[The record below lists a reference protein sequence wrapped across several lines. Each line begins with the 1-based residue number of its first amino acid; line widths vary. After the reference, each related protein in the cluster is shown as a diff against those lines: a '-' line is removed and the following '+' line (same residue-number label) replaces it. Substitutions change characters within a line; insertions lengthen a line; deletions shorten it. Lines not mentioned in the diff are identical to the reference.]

1 MRKHL
6 PIAPV
11 LLGVLAIVAGACGGT
26 AQPAATTA
34 PTSAPTT
41 APTTAPTAAPTVA
54 TPAGQLDAD
63 TIAKAKTEGKVVLYT
78 SLNEDDAK
86 FVIGKFETDNPG
98 IKVTLNRKSS
108 EKITAQFI
116 TEAKAGKVIADVLE
130 TGGLD
135 LAKPIKEG
143 LVAEFR
149 PPAASGFRDEFK
161 DPKGLW
167 TAARLGI
174 ETIAW
179 NTTMVKPEEAPK
191 SFEDLAD
198 PKWKGKILIEST
210 DVEVMLALAQV
221 KYKGDDAKVRD
232 YFTKLAANQP
242 QPSAGHTETL
252 DLLIAGQRATFWGAH
267 GHTTEAKRK
276 AGAPVDYM
284 RTEGVL
290 TIDGASLAKGAPNTN
305 AGKVFINWYVS
316 EAGQKALSERNR
328 IPARAGIADPK
339 LFPTTTYVSGPAY
352 IDVFDK
358 YQKLWKE
365 ILKIQ

>member
-1 MRKHL
+1 MLRVRRPL
-6 PIAPV
+6 A
-11 LLGVLAIVAGACGGT
+11 LLGVLALLVLACGGGGSGAGT
-26 AQPAATTA
+26 
-34 PTSAPTT
+34 APTT
-41 APTTAPTAAPTVA
+41 APTTAATTAAA
-54 TPAGQLDAD
+54 TAAVPAGQLDAD
-63 TIAKAKTEGKVVLYT
+63 TVAKARAEGKLNFYT

-86 FVIGKFETDNPG
+86 FIVGKFEAAVPG

-135 LAKPIKEG
+135 IAKPIKEG

-149 PPAASGFRDEFK
+149 PPSAAAYPDNLR
-161 DPKGLW
+161 DPKGMW

-179 NTTMVKPEEAPK
+179 NTTLVKAADAPK
-191 SFEDLAD
+191 SFEDLID

-210 DVEVMLALAQV
+210 DVEVMLALA
-221 KYKGDDAKVRD
+221 KGKWNGDDAKVRD
-232 YFTKLAANQP
+232 YFTKLAANQL

-252 DLLIAGQRATFWGAH
+252 DLLIAGQRPLFWGAH
-267 GHTTEAKRK
+267 GHTTEQKAK

-290 TIDGASLAKGAPNTN
+290 TVDGAVLAKGAPSPN
-305 AGKVFINWYVS
+305 AAKVFINWYVG
-316 EAGQKALSERNR
+316 EEGQRAIAERKR
-328 IPARAGIADPK
+328 IPARPGIADASLLPK
-339 LFPTTTYVSGPAY
+339 TPYVSGPDGLDA
-352 IDVFDK
+352 FDK

-365 ILKIQ
+365 LLGF

>member
-1 MRKHL
+1 MNRSRSSL
-6 PIAPV
+6 A
-11 LLGVLAIVAGACGGT
+11 LLGALALVILACGGGGT
-26 AQPAATTA
+26 GQPAAATA
-34 PTSAPTT
+34 VATPAATK
-41 APTTAPTAAPTVA
+41 TAAATVA

-63 TIAKAKTEGKVVLYT
+63 TIAKAKAEGKLSFYT
-78 SLNEDDAK
+78 SLSEDDAK
-86 FVIGKFETDNPG
+86 FVIGKFEAANPG

-135 LAKPIKEG
+135 IAKPINEG
-143 LVAEFR
+143 LAAEFR
-149 PPAASGFRDEFK
+149 PPSAAAFPDNLK
-161 DPKGLW
+161 DAKGLW

-179 NTTMVKPEEAPK
+179 NTTLVKAADAPK

-210 DVEVMLALAQV
+210 DVEVMLGLA
-221 KYKGDDAKVRD
+221 KGKWKGDDAKVRD

-242 QPSAGHTETL
+242 QPAAGHTETL
-252 DLLIAGQRATFWGAH
+252 DLLIAGQRAVLWGAH
-267 GHTTEAKRK
+267 GHTAEIKAK

-290 TIDGASLAKGAPNTN
+290 TVDGPILAKGAPNPN
-305 AGKVFINWYVS
+305 AAKVFINWYVS
-316 EAGQKALSERNR
+316 DDGQRALAERKR
-328 IPARAGIADPK
+328 VPARPGVADASLLPK
-339 LFPTTTYVSGPAY
+339 TAYVSGPDGLA
-352 IDVFDK
+352 DFDK

-365 ILKIQ
+365 ILGF

>member
-1 MRKHL
+1 MTGSRRPL
-6 PIAPV
+6 A
-11 LLGVLAIVAGACGGT
+11 LLGALALLVLACGGGGT
-26 AQPAATTA
+26 GTG
-34 PTSAPTT
+34 T
-41 APTTAPTAAPTVA
+41 APTTAPTAAPATTAAPVATVA

-63 TIAKAKTEGKVVLYT
+63 TIAKAKAEGKLNFYT

-86 FVIGKFETDNPG
+86 FVVGKFEAAFPG

-135 LAKPIKEG
+135 IAKPIKEG

-149 PPAASGFRDEFK
+149 PPAAATFPDNLK
-161 DPKGLW
+161 DTKGMW

-179 NTTMVKPEEAPK
+179 NTTLVTAADAPK

-210 DVEVMLALAQV
+210 DVEVMLALA
-221 KYKGDDAKVRD
+221 KAKWKGDDAKVRD
-232 YFTKLAANQP
+232 YFTKLAANQL

-252 DLLIAGQRATFWGAH
+252 DLLIAGQRAIFWGAH
-267 GHTTEAKRK
+267 GHTAETKRK

-290 TIDGASLAKGAPNTN
+290 TVDGAVLAKGSPSPN
-305 AGKVFINWYVS
+305 AAKVFINWYVGD
-316 EAGQKALSERNR
+316 EGQRAISERKR
-328 IPARAGIADPK
+328 VPARPGIADASLLPK
-339 LFPTTTYVSGPAY
+339 TTYVSGPEGL
-352 IDVFDK
+352 DDFDK

-365 ILKIQ
+365 LLGF

>member
-1 MRKHL
+1 MARTRRPL
-6 PIAPV
+6 A
-11 LLGVLAIVAGACGGT
+11 LLGALAMTVLACGGGSGVGT
-26 AQPAATTA
+26 AA
-34 PTSAPTT
+34 TSAPPTRAAAT
-41 APTTAPTAAPTVA
+41 AA

-63 TIAKAKTEGKVVLYT
+63 TIAKAKAEGKLTFYT

-86 FVIGKFETDNPG
+86 FVVAKFEAATPG

-116 TEAKAGKVIADVLE
+116 TEAKAGKVIGDVLE

-135 LAKPIKEG
+135 IAKPIKEG
-143 LVAEFR
+143 LITEFR
-149 PPAASGFRDEFK
+149 PPAAAGFPAELRD
-161 DPKGLW
+161 PQGMW
-167 TAARLGI
+167 TASRLGI

-179 NTTMVKPEEAPK
+179 NTSQVKAADAPK
-191 SFEDLAD
+191 SFDDLVD

-210 DVEVMLALAQV
+210 DVEVMLALA
-221 KYKGDDAKVRD
+221 KGKWKGDDAKVRD
-232 YFTKLAANQP
+232 YFTKLAANQL

-267 GHTTEAKRK
+267 GHTTEQKAK

-290 TIDGASLAKGAPNTN
+290 TVDGVVLAKGAPNAN
-305 AGKVFINWYVS
+305 AAKVFINWYLGD
-316 EAGQKALSERNR
+316 EGQRAVAERKR
-328 IPARAGIADPK
+328 VPARPGIADPALLPK
-339 LFPTTTYVSGPAY
+339 TTYVSGPEGLG
-352 IDVFDK
+352 DFDK

-365 ILKIQ
+365 LLGF

>member
-1 MRKHL
+1 MVRTRSPL
-6 PIAPV
+6 V
-11 LLGVLAIVAGACGGT
+11 LLGVLALIVLACGG
-26 AQPAATTA
+26 AAA
-34 PTSAPTT
+34 PTSAPAT
-41 APTTAPTAAPTVA
+41 APAATAAATARATAAATAA
-54 TPAGQLDAD
+54 TPAGQLDAE
-63 TIAKAKTEGKVVLYT
+63 TIAKAKAEGKLVFYT

-86 FVIGKFETDNPG
+86 YVVGKFEAANPG

-108 EKITAQFI
+108 EKITSQFI
-116 TEAKAGKVIADVLE
+116 TEAKAGKIIADVLE

-135 LAKPIKEG
+135 IAKPIKEG

-149 PPAASGFRDEFK
+149 PPAAAAFPDSLK

-179 NTTMVKPEEAPK
+179 NTSQVKAADAPK

-210 DVEVMLALAQV
+210 DVEVMLALAKV
-221 KYKGDDAKVRD
+221 KWKGDDAKVRD
-232 YFTKLAANQP
+232 YFTKLAANQL

-252 DLLIAGQRATFWGAH
+252 DLLIAGQRAVFWGAH
-267 GHTTEAKRK
+267 GHTTEQKAK

-290 TIDGASLAKGAPNTN
+290 TVDGAVLAKGAPNPN
-305 AGKVFINWYVS
+305 AAKVFINWYVS
-316 EAGQKALSERNR
+316 EGGQRAILDRKRV
-328 IPARAGIADPK
+328 PARPGIADASLLPK
-339 LFPTTTYVSGPAY
+339 TIYVSGPEGLA
-352 IDVFDK
+352 DFDK

-365 ILKIQ
+365 ILGF

>member
-1 MRKHL
+1 MVRTRSPL
-6 PIAPV
+6 A
-11 LLGVLAIVAGACGGT
+11 LLGVLALLVLACGGGGT
-26 AQPAATTA
+26 GVGTQ
-34 PTSAPTT
+34 PTSAPATATTT
-41 APTTAPTAAPTVA
+41 AAATVA

-63 TIAKAKTEGKVVLYT
+63 TIAKAKTEGKLSFYT
-78 SLNEDDAK
+78 SLNADDAK
-86 FVIGKFETDNPG
+86 FVIGKFEAANPG

-135 LAKPIKEG
+135 IAKPIKEG

-149 PPAASGFRDEFK
+149 PPSAATFPDNLK

-179 NTTMVKPEEAPK
+179 NTTLVTAADAPK

-210 DVEVMLALAQV
+210 DVEVMLALAKV
-221 KYKGDDAKVRD
+221 KWKGDDAKVRD
-232 YFTKLAANQP
+232 YFTKLAANQL

-252 DLLIAGQRATFWGAH
+252 DLLIAGQRAVFWGAH
-267 GHTTEAKRK
+267 GHTAEQKKK

-290 TIDGASLAKGAPNTN
+290 TVDGAVLAKGSPNPN
-305 AGKVFINWYVS
+305 AAKVFIDWYVG
-316 EAGQKALSERNR
+316 EEGQRAIAERKR
-328 IPARAGIADPK
+328 VPARPGIADTSLLPK
-339 LFPTTTYVSGPAY
+339 TTYVSGPEGL
-352 IDVFDK
+352 DDFDK
-358 YQKLWKE
+358 YQRLWKE
-365 ILKIQ
+365 LLGF